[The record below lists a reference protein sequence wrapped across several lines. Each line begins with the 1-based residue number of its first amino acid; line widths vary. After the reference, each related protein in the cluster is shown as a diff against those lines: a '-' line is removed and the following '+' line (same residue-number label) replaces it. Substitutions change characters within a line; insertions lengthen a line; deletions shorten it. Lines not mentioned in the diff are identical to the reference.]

1 MHVKTVGIISASAIG
16 RGIAYIAA
24 VAGYRV
30 VLEDVS
36 TSRLE
41 EGVSY
46 IKHTLEEDVA
56 RG

>member
-1 MHVKTVGIISASAIG
+1 VHVKTVGIISASAIG